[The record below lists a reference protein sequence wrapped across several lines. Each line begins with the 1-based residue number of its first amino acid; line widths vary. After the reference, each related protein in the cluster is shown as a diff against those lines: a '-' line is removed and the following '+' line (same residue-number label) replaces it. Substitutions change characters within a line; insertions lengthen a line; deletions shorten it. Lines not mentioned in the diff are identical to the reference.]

1 MIGALAALFV
11 SSATPDIHVDFDTSF
26 ASAVLEEVCSSG
38 EIDETAIRSSET
50 AQIMVDHFHQFRD
63 DFTMDA
69 YVEARRAAANCET
82 PERDIFR
89 FAEIIQRR
97 EELRAEIAL
106 LETRGKEIGDTIA
119 DMLSAYTPT
128 EISFSGAA
136 VVVTGSPSCGGW
148 SKGSA
153 FFVDMPCLKGDHD
166 GLTYLAAHETYHA
179 IQSSFMMAAPEGD
192 GAPAIFSDIIREGT
206 ASVVADF
213 SEIETDGA
221 YTQLSQRIIKT
232 NDRRM
237 DANFDLLNMAFFYL
251 IKSGD
256 KEASQKAETIGL
268 SGFFDS
274 PFYAIGAGMTR
285 LIDSVYGRDALLCL
299 MAAAPEQFFLA
310 YDRAARETG
319 ETRLGANVM
328 DAAKKSSSSKNA
340 ANAKACF

>member
-11 SSATPDIHVDFDTSF
+11 SSAAPDIHVNLDTSF
-26 ASAVLEEVCSSG
+26 ASAVLEEVCSKTG
-38 EIDETAIRSSET
+38 IDEDAIRASET

-89 FAEIIQRR
+89 FGEVIERR
-97 EELRAEIAL
+97 EELRADIAL
-106 LETRGKEIGDTIA
+106 LETRGEEIGDTIT
-119 DMLSAYTPT
+119 DMLGAYTPA
-128 EISFSGAA
+128 EISFAGAA
-136 VVVTGSPSCGGW
+136 TVVTGSPSCGGW
-148 SKGSA
+148 SRDAA
-153 FFVDMPCLKGDHD
+153 FFVDLPCLKGDHD

-179 IQSSFMMAAPEGD
+179 IQSRFMPEPPD
-192 GAPAIFSDIIREGT
+192 SNEALSIFSEIIREGT

-213 SEIETDGA
+213 SEIETNGA
-221 YTQLSQRIIKT
+221 YTQLSQRVIKT

-251 IKSGD
+251 SKSGD
-256 KEASQKAETIGL
+256 PEASQKTEAIGL

-285 LIDSVYGRDALLCL
+285 VIDSAYGRDALLCL
-299 MAAAPEQFFLA
+299 MAATPEQFFLA
-310 YDRAARETG
+310 YDRAAQETG
-319 ETRLGANVM
+319 ETRLGPNVM
-328 DAAKKSSSSKNA
+328 DAAKKNSTRKTA
-340 ANAKACF
+340 ASAKACF

>member
-11 SSATPDIHVDFDTSF
+11 SSAAPDIHVDFDTSF
-26 ASAVLEEVCSSG
+26 ANAVLAEVCSDG
-38 EIDETAIRSSET
+38 DIDEAAIRASET

-89 FAEIIQRR
+89 FAEVIERR
-97 EELRAEIAL
+97 EELRAEITL
-106 LETRGKEIGDTIA
+106 LEDRREKIGDTIA
-119 DMLSAYTPT
+119 DMLNAYTPAG
-128 EISFSGAA
+128 ISFSGAA

-148 SKGSA
+148 SRGAA
-153 FFVDMPCLKGDHD
+153 FFVDLPCLKGDHD

-179 IQSSFMMAAPEGD
+179 IQSRFMPGPSESNETLS
-192 GAPAIFSDIIREGT
+192 IFSEIIREGT

-213 SEIETDGA
+213 SEIDTDGA
-221 YTQLSQRIIKT
+221 YTQLSQQIIKT
-232 NDRRM
+232 NNRRM
-237 DANFDLLNMAFFYL
+237 DANFDLLNIAFFYL
-251 IKSGD
+251 SNSGD
-256 KEASQKAETIGL
+256 EEASHKVKAIGL

-285 LIDSVYGRDALLCL
+285 IIDGAYGRDALLCL
-299 MAAAPEQFFLA
+299 MAAPPEQFFLA
-310 YDRAARETG
+310 YDRAAQETD

-328 DAAKKSSSSKNA
+328 DAARKNSSHKNA
-340 ANAKACF
+340 ASAKACF